1 MSLTG
6 AQVLTAFSIFLDDY
20 FASTSTSA
28 GTSTTVVDTTLQR
41 YGEKANE
48 EAFVRLTED
57 STTPGNIYLVRRVT
71 GFTGNTLTIAPAFP
85 QAVESGKD
93 YELHRW
99 DPAKKFRALDRARIL
114 AFPQVA
120 NIIVNETLTSD
131 GFSTELTIPSAIRRG
146 PSQVW
151 VEQPL
156 SPSIS
161 WNLLTNPNL
170 TSMSS
175 WTASSVT
182 TATYTRTANDHI
194 VPKLEPSCVKLTSG
208 GASGYIAQA
217 MSASIAASM
226 AGRRVSAGAWVYS
239 RTAGSLVRIVDDS
252 GTLASSTAH
261 AGGGWEFL
269 QVSGNVTGTNA
280 TTLEIRILPVTNN
293 AVFVERAFLGQV
305 DRISLDYKTLLP
317 RDGIHRD
324 DDDAKLYLKYP
335 APRGHQYR
343 LVGRTPITS
352 LGTDLTTQTQT
363 SMEIAEADQ
372 DLLLATAARILLTW
386 EGMSSGEIEKNFPM
400 LAIVEGRFKELQED
414 WRRRY
419 PRGGYIDTWAS
430 DR

>member
-6 AQVLTAFSIFLDDY
+6 AALLTAFSVFIDDY

-28 GTSTTVVDTTLQR
+28 GTTTTVVDTTLQR
-41 YGEKANE
+41 FGEKANE

-57 STTPGNIYLVRRVT
+57 SGTPGNIYLVRRVT

-85 QAVESGKD
+85 QSVETGKD

-131 GFSTELTIPSAIRRG
+131 GYSTELTIPSAIRRG

-151 VEQPL
+151 AEQPL

-170 TSMSS
+170 TSIDG
-175 WTASSVT
+175 WTRAGVT
-182 TATYTRTANDHI
+182 AATYTRTVNDHV

-208 GASGYIAQA
+208 SSGYIYQN
-217 MSASIAASM
+217 MSTTIAAAM
-226 AGRRVSAGAWVYS
+226 AGRRMSAGAWVYS
-239 RTAGSLVRIVDDS
+239 RTAGSLVRITDDS
-252 GTLASSTAH
+252 GALASSTAH
-261 AGGGWEFL
+261 GGTGWEFL
-269 QVSGNVTGTNA
+269 QVSANITGTNA
-280 TTLEIRILPVTNN
+280 TTLRPEIHPVTNN
-293 AVFVERAFLGQV
+293 AVFVERAFFGQV
-305 DRISLDYKTLLP
+305 DRISLDYKTLVP

-324 DDDAKLYLKYP
+324 DDDSRLYLKYP
-335 APRGHQYR
+335 ASRGHQYR
-343 LVGRTPITS
+343 LVGRTPITA
-352 LGTDLTTQTQT
+352 LGTDITTQTT
-363 SMEIAEADQ
+363 NTMEVSEADQ
-372 DLLLATAARILLTW
+372 DLLLATAARILFTW
-386 EGMSSGEIEKNFPM
+386 EGMSAGEIDKTFPM
-400 LAIVEGRFKELQED
+400 IAVVESRFKELRTD
-414 WRRRY
+414 WARQY
-419 PRGGYIDTWAS
+419 PRSGFIDTWAS